1 MTEADFRSNSYF
13 GRETTARFASSHAK
27 SQFSSGEISSIG
39 RLSVPKFR
47 TWGPACEISLYFAKF
62 RRNPAKNPASFEV
75 VRIAAAAPVLAKAKE
90 EAEAYEMERRDVLLV
105 ASLLCV
111 PFRAIYLADRPGK
124 K

>member
-1 MTEADFRSNSYF
+1 MFSNEYLI
-13 GRETTARFASSHAK
+13 GVDTAK
-27 SQFSSGEISSIG
+27 SKPSKVSREQGSELPFLVTDLPRSK
-39 RLSVPKFR
+39 R
-47 TWGPACEISLYFAKF
+47 FAKF

-105 ASLLCV
+105 ASLLCA
-111 PFRAIYLADRPGK
+111 PFRAIYLVDHPGK